1 MKECKDCYYRQ
12 KMKDGKFVCQV
23 CQMEDEMKFSDD
35 YRICDD
41 VKECKYFTDFFQF
54 RLFVSEKRNYEYIYD
69 DEYNFLDK
77 EKTTKAKKVYPER
90 KIYLKCENSEK
101 EFKEVYRLLKEN
113 KIEIIACDNFF
124 KKEQYILT
132 ENSIMI
138 RVVEN
143 GEVSLFRRQFATQAF
158 GFPEKDRDFLCF
170 DSKEE
175 KFNGTWLE
183 YVLSIK

>member
-1 MKECKDCYYRQ
+1 MKECKDCRYRQ
-12 KMKDGKFVCQV
+12 KMKDGKSVCQV

-54 RLFVSEKRNYEYIYD
+54 RLFVAEKRDYEYIYD
-69 DEYNFLDK
+69 NEYNFLDR
-77 EKTTKAKKVYPER
+77 EKMTKAKKVYPQR
-90 KIYLKCENSEK
+90 KIYLKCKNSEE
-101 EFKEVYRLLKEN
+101 EFKEVCRLLKEN
-113 KIEIIACDNFF
+113 KVEIAVCSNYDFLKGGPYLITGN
-124 KKEQYILT
+124 
-132 ENSIMI
+132 NIMI
-138 RVVEN
+138 EV
-143 GEVSLFRRQFATQAF
+143 EVSLFERQFATQAF
-158 GFPEKDRDFLCF
+158 GFSEKDRDFLCF